1 MDNTV
6 VNVEP
11 TASNTVNESVRNAE
25 NQKNL
30 EMAIESLKR
39 LLRNENRQR
48 EIHKQLDNCFNIVNE
63 YLKINTLQEI
73 KGIKFDYVME
83 ALRIIDVQ
91 LALVVTNAD
100 MHDQMIQIVSMFSN
114 DVKEVMDKVSIA

>member
-6 VNVEP
+6 VNVESTSP
-11 TASNTVNESVRNAE
+11 NTINELVRSAE

-30 EMAIESLKR
+30 EMAIDSLKR

-48 EIHKQLDNCFNIVNE
+48 EVHKQLDNCFNLVNE
-63 YLKINTLQEI
+63 YLKITVLEQL
-73 KGIKFDYVME
+73 KSIKFDYVIE
-83 ALRIIDVQ
+83 AIKLIDMQ

-100 MHDQMIQIVSMFSN
+100 MHDQMIQIISMFSN